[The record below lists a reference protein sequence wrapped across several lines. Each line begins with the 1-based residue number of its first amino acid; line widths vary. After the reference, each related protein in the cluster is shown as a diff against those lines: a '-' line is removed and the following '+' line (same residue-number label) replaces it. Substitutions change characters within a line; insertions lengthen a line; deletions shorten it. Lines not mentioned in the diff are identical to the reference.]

1 MNRLHGICTVSGGGP
16 NVSKRSGIW
25 FRKATGWWM
34 TTINDIQHKLSKE
47 EAEAQKA
54 FYKLM
59 AGDAPKPRVERHS
72 VRWLCDKFLDRTK
85 ADKTGET
92 FRVQLDH
99 LKTFCEQFGKRPG
112 DSLKAHE
119 VNLWL
124 DEQTWE
130 GSTKAL
136 AVTIIK
142 AVFNWAV
149 AEDYLSES
157 PLKKLKRRKVAR
169 RDRVLS
175 ADEEAKF
182 LAASDG
188 CFHDFI
194 VVLLGTG
201 MRPFS
206 EAAKL
211 TAKMVDWEEGKAILK
226 EHKNAKKGKDRV
238 VYFPPEVLHVLKR
251 LAREHPDGPLLR
263 NARSAKWAR
272 DTVHSRISRLC
283 LEVGIDHFNA
293 YALRSTY
300 ITNALIRGV
309 PVEVV
314 AELVGTSPKMIH
326 QHYASINKK
335 TDALKEAAR
344 RAVTGI

>member
-1 MNRLHGICTVSGGGP
+1 MPRTPGV
-16 NVSKRSGIW
+16 W
-25 FRKATGWWM
+25 FRKQTGWYC
-34 TTINDIQHKLSKE
+34 TKVGGVVHKLSTDE
-47 EAEAQKA
+47 GEAQKA

-59 AGDAPKPRVERHS
+59 AGDAPKLRTERHS

-85 ADKTGET
+85 ADKTPDT
-92 FRVQLDH
+92 FRVQLDR
-99 LKTFCEQFGKRPG
+99 LKTFCARFGKRPG

-119 VNLWL
+119 VNEWL
-124 DEQTWE
+124 DAQAWE
-130 GSTKAL
+130 TSTKAL

-175 ADEEAKF
+175 ADEEAAL
-182 LAASDG
+182 LAGVDG
-188 CFHDFI
+188 CFRDF
-194 VVLLGTG
+194 VLVLLRTG
-201 MRPFS
+201 MRPYS

-211 TAKMVDWEEGKAILK
+211 SAGMIDWAEGRAVLR
-226 EHKNAKKGKDRV
+226 EHKNAKKGKGRV
-238 VYFPPEVLHVLKR
+238 VYFPPEVLEVLRR
-251 LAREHPDGPLLR
+251 LAREHPAGPLLR
-263 NARSAKWAR
+263 NARAAAWAKDA
-272 DTVHSRISRLC
+272 VHDRIRRVC
-283 LEVGIDHFNA
+283 EDAGIEHFNA

-300 ITNALIRGV
+300 VTNALIRGV

-326 QHYASINKK
+326 AHYAAVNKK

-344 RAVTGI
+344 RAVTGA